1 MLLESVEVRSFRTI
15 QSLTIALTRG
25 LNVIHGDNDVGKST
39 LMDAIRAC
47 LTGGLIKVLITDKFT
62 AERLL

>member
-1 MLLESVEVRSFRTI
+1 MLIESVEVRCFRTI
-15 QSLTIALTRG
+15 RSVNVSFTRG

-47 LTGGLIKVLITDKFT
+47 LEDDAAG
-62 AERLL
+62 